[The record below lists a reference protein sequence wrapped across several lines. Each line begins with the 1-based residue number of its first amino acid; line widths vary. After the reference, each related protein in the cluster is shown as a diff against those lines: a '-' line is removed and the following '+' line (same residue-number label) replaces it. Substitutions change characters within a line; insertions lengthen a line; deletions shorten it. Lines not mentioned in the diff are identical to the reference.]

1 MRYKKL
7 NEISKSFKNELNQL
21 YKDMDNPI
29 ILNGLK
35 IANLTPTNT
44 TKLAMVSRIV
54 DLKFQGIE
62 NELKKLGK
70 TKEQISNVESNL
82 YDFVSKFYIDRFSN
96 LLKQIKDE
104 DILTP
109 FEMALLEGIH
119 NIGIAITNMQKIWHK
134 HIICDIN
141 KEFESKFDTIG

>member
-82 YDFVSKFYIDRFSN
+82 YDFVSKFYIDRFYN

-141 KEFESKFDTIG
+141 

>member
-82 YDFVSKFYIDRFSN
+82 YDFVSKFYIDRFS
-96 LLKQIKDE
+96 
-104 DILTP
+104 
-109 FEMALLEGIH
+109 
-119 NIGIAITNMQKIWHK
+119 
-134 HIICDIN
+134 
-141 KEFESKFDTIG
+141 

>member
-21 YKDMDNPI
+21 YKDMVHQI
-29 ILNGLK
+29 ILQGLN
-35 IANLTPTNT
+35 IANLPNT
-44 TKLAMVSRIV
+44 SQAKIAITDKIVSLRFTSV
-54 DLKFQGIE
+54 E

-134 HIICDIN
+134 N
-141 KEFESKFDTIG
+141 R